1 MRPRFTLLQKILTT
15 LFVVLELSVIAC
27 DIVRLF
33 VLEVEKNRYYYSVN
47 LGLCV
52 VLLPVF
58 LLRIFC
64 PKVCVSSEETEK
76 PEQLVPL
83 VSASR
88 TYMCFIAVDISAI
101 FAFVMFAAKY
111 FENPG
116 LWLIL
121 VGVVI
126 FIVGSVKYVLDSGR
140 LGIIEFDDE
149 NPDPDAD
156 KKQLEEQEESEIPE
170 DGQPEEQK
178 AGESSEDGQP
188 EKQETDENADNTE
201 IRA

>member
-1 MRPRFTLLQKILTT
+1 MKEKSMRPRFTLLQKVLTT

-47 LGLCV
+47 LGLCA

-64 PKVCVSSEETEK
+64 PKVCVSSEETDK

-121 VGVVI
+121 LGVVI
-126 FIVGSVKYVLDSGR
+126 FIIGSVKYVLDSGR

-149 NPDPDAD
+149 YPDPDAD
-156 KKQLEEQEESEIPE
+156 KKQTEVQEAAESAKDEQPESQEAAESE
-170 DGQPEEQK
+170 
-178 AGESSEDGQP
+178 
-188 EKQETDENADNTE
+188 DNTE
-201 IRA
+201 IKA